1 MAYKV
6 FTNGST
12 LEASELNEN
21 LMQQSTAVFSNAA
34 ARTAAITSPVEGQLT
49 YLEDTNQY
57 ASWNGSAWVSPF
69 GLTLVKSQ
77 TIGTTAATVVVNDA
91 FSADY
96 DAYKIVV
103 TGGVLSTDGTM
114 NMQLGASSTNYFYT
128 YLHATYDNT
137 PKSAGAGSQSAWNF
151 IGGGGTTQM
160 HASLDLINPFLAKP
174 TTLANATSNYPGV
187 YAGVTNGY
195 HSTATS
201 YTSFTLTP
209 NSGTMTG
216 GTINVYGY
224 RKA

>member
-1 MAYKV
+1 MSRKV
-6 FTNGST
+6 FTAGEVLAAADVNSFLMDQTVMSFAGTAARGSAIPTPVTGMTTYREDTKRLESYNGS
-12 LEASELNEN
+12 
-21 LMQQSTAVFSNAA
+21 
-34 ARTAAITSPVEGQLT
+34 IYTSPGDLV
-49 YLEDTNQY
+49 
-57 ASWNGSAWVSPF
+57 
-69 GLTLVKSQ
+69 LVKSQ
-77 TIGTTAATVVVNDA
+77 TIGTTAASVVVNDA

-103 TGGVLSTDGTM
+103 TGGVLSTETTI
-114 NMQLGASSTNYFYT
+114 NMQLGASTTNYFYA

-151 IGGGGTTQM
+151 IGGGSTSQM